1 MAKHNPFS
9 IFRRNQKAWM
19 AGLTLFTMFSFIALG
34 SMLQCVGARNE
45 GTGPRYTDQVAKTSQ
60 FGKLDYNDFLNERQ
74 NMYRL
79 GAFLDAIAS
88 AAQALKA
95 QPSEG
100 LTLLRMETELASSDA
115 EILVDRWLVT
125 KCAEKEG
132 LVPDDAAVLEYLQLL
147 TQVVQYG
154 ENNAATAG
162 SIPSDSL
169 ATAMRV
175 AGLNESGLRDLLKS
189 QIAYERMI
197 RKVDAGRRMDAWY
210 NTSGIEQ
217 MAFGHGEPLSTP
229 ADALEAYNA
238 LNRMVKAKVAVFK
251 ASAFVDKVAE
261 PSDDVAKKFY
271 QQYKNVTFHAD
282 SATPGFTQPVK
293 LALELVRADINDEVL
308 DSISMEDVKQYYEE
322 HKEEFRIPKSTAPAA
337 PTAPAADAVS
347 LPGADTPALNALP
360 DDALDSF
367 GGETAPEIEVPA
379 EETAPATEAPAEEA
393 APATKAP
400 AEEAAPAT
408 EAPAEEAAPATE
420 APAEEAAPAS
430 EAPAEE
436 AAPASEAPAEEA
448 APATEA
454 PAEEAAPAE
463 TPAEET
469 MSYAVSQQLVAYQQ
483 DAEGAASTEE
493 APAEE
498 PASTEEAPAE
508 EPAPANEAPAEE
520 PAPADEA
527 PAEEPAPANEA
538 PAEEPAPANEAPAEE
553 PASADE
559 APAEE
564 SAPAEETPAEATPA
578 AETADSEYLPL
589 EDVERFIRTRI
600 AAERIEAKM
609 AALTTELQNYYHETI
624 SDNENAAAAAK
635 DVDMAA
641 YAAENGLKYLK
652 TTRPDGENAAFPVLV
667 SQDEAAIMD
676 ILPEETLR
684 QIYSSAPLQNAPQRV
699 GQYDPENN
707 PMQRFNPP
715 TEFYVFR
722 AIETKNETTP
732 EFEEIQDE
740 VVLTWKLREAA
751 KLADEAAKK
760 FVEAASAEGAD
771 FDKLAA
777 DANATVVETEKFSW
791 FKSSLQAYGSY
802 AQPSEIREAGVAVG
816 EANRDN
822 KEIVAPGWSFYE
834 TVFGLQKDGVG
845 YCQNQ
850 SKDRAF
856 VVKVVESEEP
866 ETEDLAKISADQS
879 VAYVTM
885 WLRRARLEKFHQDF
899 MKQLRDKSGFEWLW
913 IPRVEENR

>member
-45 GTGPRYTDQVAKTSQ
+45 GTGPRYTDEVAKTSQ

-74 NMYRL
+74 EMFRL

-88 AAQALKA
+88 ATQALKA
-95 QPSEG
+95 QPSEM

-132 LVPDDAAVLEYLQLL
+132 LIPDDAAVLEYLQLL

-154 ENNAATAG
+154 EGGAATAG
-162 SIPSDSL
+162 SIPSESL
-169 ATAMRV
+169 TAAMRV
-175 AGLNESGLRDLLKS
+175 AGLNESGLRDLLKN

-229 ADALEAYNA
+229 ADALAAYDA

-251 ASAFVDKVAE
+251 ASSFVEKVAE
-261 PSDDVAKKFY
+261 PSEAVAKKFY
-271 QQYKNVTFHAD
+271 QQYRNVTFHAD

-293 LALELVRADINDEVL
+293 LALELVRADIDDEVL
-308 DSISMEDVKQYYEE
+308 DAISMDDVKQYYEE
-322 HKEEFRIPKSTAPAA
+322 HKEEFRIPKSSAPAA
-337 PTAPAADAVS
+337 NAEPAAEAVT
-347 LPGADTPALNALP
+347 LPGADAPALNALP
-360 DDALDSF
+360 DDAINSF
-367 GGETAPEIEVPA
+367 GADAEEPA
-379 EETAPATEAPAEEA
+379 ETAPATDAPAEEPA
-393 APATKAP
+393 PAQEAPADEPAPATDAP
-400 AEEAAPAT
+400 AEGAVN
-408 EAPAEEAAPATE
+408 
-420 APAEEAAPAS
+420 
-430 EAPAEE
+430 
-436 AAPASEAPAEEA
+436 
-448 APATEA
+448 
-454 PAEEAAPAE
+454 
-463 TPAEET
+463 
-469 MSYAVSQQLVAYQQ
+469 YAVSEQLVAYQQ
-483 DAEGAASTEE
+483 EAEAPAPAQE

-498 PASTEEAPAE
+498 PAPTQEAPAEEPAPTQEAPAEEPAPAEEAPVEETAPAEEAPAE
-508 EPAPANEAPAEE
+508 EPAPAEEAPAEE
-520 PAPADEA
+520 PAPAEEA
-527 PAEEPAPANEA
+527 PAEEPAPAEEA
-538 PAEEPAPANEAPAEE
+538 PAEEPAPAEEAPAEE
-553 PASADE
+553 TAPAEE

-564 SAPAEETPAEATPA
+564 TAPAEEAPAEETAPAEEAPA
-578 AETADSEYLPL
+578 EDTQAEEVDSEYLPL
-589 EDVERFIRTRI
+589 EDVERFIRSRI

-609 AALTTELQNYYHETI
+609 ATLTGMLQDFYRETI
-624 SDNENAAAAAK
+624 SEKEGAPAPK

-652 TTRPDGENAAFPVLV
+652 TTRPDGDNAAFPVLV

-707 PMQRFNPP
+707 PVQKFNPP

-732 EFEEIQDE
+732 EFEEIKDE
-740 VVLTWKLREAA
+740 VVLTWKLREAS

-760 FVEAASAEGAD
+760 FVEAANAEGAD

-802 AQPSEIREAGVAVG
+802 AQPSEIREAGVEVG

-834 TVFGLQKDGVG
+834 TVFGLPKDGVG

-850 SKDRAF
+850 SKDRSFA
-856 VVKVVESEEP
+856 VKVVESDEP
-866 ETEDLAKISADQS
+866 ETEDLAQISSDQA
-879 VAYVTM
+879 VTYVTM
-885 WLRRARLEKFHQDF
+885 WIRRARLEQFHQDF
-899 MKQLRDKSGFEWLW
+899 MKQLRDKSDFEWLW

>member
-175 AGLNESGLRDLLKS
+175 AGLNESGLRDLLKM

-229 ADALEAYNA
+229 ADALESYNA

-322 HKEEFRIPKSTAPAA
+322 HKEEFRIPKSAAPAA
-337 PTAPAADAVS
+337 PTEPSADAVS

-393 APATKAP
+393 APA
-400 AEEAAPAT
+400 
-408 EAPAEEAAPATE
+408 
-420 APAEEAAPAS
+420 S
-430 EAPAEE
+430 E
-436 AAPASEAPAEEA
+436 
-448 APATEA
+448 T

-520 PAPADEA
+520 PAPAEEA

-564 SAPAEETPAEATPA
+564 SAPAEEAPAEAPSA
-578 AETADSEYLPL
+578 AEAADSEYLPL